1 MQPHNLYDPG
11 SVNDT
16 GAKRFCRELEDDFG
30 ICVNIG
36 KKGTAYIDD
45 FYYKNSAFFYQ
56 LYGKVKIGKL
66 IDPNSRIPGKLLDQN
81 FRIQSQYEL
90 WDYQNYW
97 DDDESSHPGF
107 VVEAIEDFHVIGFN
121 VFDNSIRWE
130 AKLLT
135 AEDKTITM
143 ERQRNVLMCLDGN
156 PIIGG
161 KTLKRYG
168 YMILEPNQEYV
179 VNEWNDSQVAIFS
192 AVGPR

>member
-1 MQPHNLYDPG
+1 MEPHNLYDSG
-11 SVNDT
+11 AANDT

-30 ICVNIG
+30 ICVNVG
-36 KKGTAYIDD
+36 KKGTVYIDD

-56 LYGKVKIGKL
+56 LSGKIKIGKL
-66 IDPNSRIPGKLLDQN
+66 FDSN
-81 FRIQSQYEL
+81 FRIHNQYEL
-90 WDYQNYW
+90 LDYQNYW
-97 DDDESSHPGF
+97 DDVSGTHPGF
-107 VVEAIEDFHVIGFN
+107 VAEALEDFHGIGFN
-121 VFDNSIRWE
+121 VVDNSIRWE
-130 AKLLT
+130 GKLLT

-168 YMILEPNQEYV
+168 YIILEPNQEYV